1 MVASWPRV
9 QNGARLEDREGNGS
23 HDHRHSVDGGGGE
36 GMEVGDEGTTYLN
49 PKAEGSEKDTE
60 LPWELSISL

>member
-1 MVASWPRV
+1 MLALWLRAED
-9 QNGARLEDREGNGS
+9 GTRLEEREGDSS
-23 HDHRHSVDGGGGE
+23 HDRRHSAGGAGVCGY
-36 GMEVGDEGTTYLN
+36 GNTTCLH